1 MNSDRECP
9 MSLNERTLFAMP
21 ACSRRVMFAVLG
33 LCVVGGIM
41 AQAGESE
48 SPFRGKTVRIVV
60 GAAAGGGFDAYS
72 RLVAAHIARNLPGNP
87 TVIVQNMTGAG
98 SLLAANYIA
107 NVAPKDGTVIGM
119 VNPGIVT
126 DSLFL
131 PDRFKFNARKMK
143 WIGNALRE
151 THVATA
157 WHTSPITSFDQVF
170 QSDFLVVNVPPRSRT
185 GGVDEYLNQMNL
197 VAQQLRSSPIRR
209 VVFISSTAVYP
220 DLNKTVGEND
230 GDPSSA
236 LYIAEQIFLNMKS
249 RTTTVIRFAGLVGP
263 GRHPGRFLSGK
274 EVGGATTP
282 VNIIHLD
289 DCVAITRK
297 ILKAKINEHMV
308 FNACA
313 DLHPTRKE
321 FYAKM
326 AELLRVPAPFFNDS
340 VAAFKIV
347 DSSRLKKFLNYE
359 FIYNDPMQMDFQ

>member
-1 MNSDRECP
+1 MVTVSILGCGW
-9 MSLNERTLFAMP
+9 FGMP
-21 ACSRRVMFAVLG
+21 L
-33 LCVVGGIM
+33 
-41 AQAGESE
+41 AQALVMDGNAVKGSTTRQEKLARLSE
-48 SPFRGKTVRIVV
+48 KRVRP
-60 GAAAGGGFDAYS
+60 Y
-72 RLVAAHIARNLPGNP
+72 LVDLRKNI
-87 TVIVQNMTGAG
+87 
-98 SLLAANYIA
+98 
-107 NVAPKDGTVIGM
+107 
-119 VNPGIVT
+119 
-126 DSLFL
+126 L
-131 PDRFKFNARKMK
+131 PDDF
-143 WIGNALRE
+143 
-151 THVATA
+151 
-157 WHTSPITSFDQVF
+157 F

-249 RTTTVIRFAGLVGP
+249 PMTTVIRFAGLVGP